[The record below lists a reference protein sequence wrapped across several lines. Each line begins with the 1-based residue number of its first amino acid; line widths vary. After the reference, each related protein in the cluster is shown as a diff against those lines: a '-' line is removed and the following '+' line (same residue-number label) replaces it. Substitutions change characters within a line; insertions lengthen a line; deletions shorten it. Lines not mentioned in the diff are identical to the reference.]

1 MRCKHSPQK
10 GIYATKKIAWIMA
23 LNKYQKW
30 FALNSP
36 YKCPHCPYYHLT
48 TRQMGV
54 IPADILPAFEEVGKK
69 WDRYIA
75 SQKKV
80 RKPVVRPS
88 KFTFWW
94 LKVRNR
100 LHI

>member
-1 MRCKHSPQK
+1 MTCKQSPTK
-10 GIYATKKIAWIMA
+10 KIYATKKIAWIMA
-23 LNKYQKW
+23 LERYKQW
-30 FALNSP
+30 FTLHSP
-36 YKCPHCPYYHLT
+36 YKCKSCGYYHLT
-48 TRQMGV
+48 TAQMGI
-54 IPADILPAFEEVGKK
+54 IPEDMLPAFEAVGKK